1 MNDVNDKW
9 VKLEESQNEL
19 LNMVRSFCE
28 MVIQRKQAANISTY
42 TPEPSRRYNYEDDD
56 DDEEYSIPLNKMP
69 QILLSIAL
77 VPISSI
83 MEPKDSLIVGDEHLS
98 TIPENECDLP
108 LCDDF
113 SPIPEGKSMTFSN
126 PLFDAN
132 DDFTSSDDESLSDE
146 DVLEDNVKI
155 YSNPLFEF
163 DDEYI
168 SSDVNPLFDEL
179 LEDIE
184 SKDSYVPLPLIDDE
198 SLSDEDVPED
208 NDIESKDSFV
218 SKLDE
223 PNLLVTPLSKHNED
237 ECFDPGGDVDEIEF
251 LLHRDPSTPK
261 ISVAS
266 ILEGFTDEPPLEEN
280 DDLFDLESKENEWKK
295 ILYDA
300 PIDDLMTEDK
310 VFDPGIWEIIFSPT
324 YVKLPFEDRHYLS
337 LTYVIRI
344 FLPYFTYPV
353 ESPFLLS
360 SGSEDTIFDPG
371 IPVFSLEP
379 VVGRSTRVVS
389 SDEASLGDQEDA
401 SKQERKIHDIDADED
416 ITLENVHDHD
426 IMFDVSDL
434 AGEEVFVAEQGVPD
448 NKKDDPAQVNTTIVS
463 TAITILV
470 SAATITED
478 EITLPQALAEL
489 KSAKPKT
496 AASTRPKAKGLV
508 IHEEEQ
514 ATTPTM
520 SSQQP
525 SQVKVQDKGKGILV
539 EEPVK
544 SIKKKDQI
552 RLDEEL
558 AFKLQAEKEEEER
571 LAREKVEANVALID
585 EWNDIQAKIEGDQL
599 IDERLQA
606 REQEE
611 LTIKERAKLFQQ
623 LLEKRRKFFA
633 AKRAEEKRNKPPT
646 RAQQRSIMC
655 TYLKNMVGWK
665 PKDLKSKSFTNIQ
678 ELFDKAFKRVNT
690 FVDFRTELVEGSE
703 VRTEGSETREE
714 SSSKR
719 AGDELEQENAKK
731 QKVDDDQEATKM
743 KELMKI
749 VPNEEEVAVDAMP
762 LATKPP
768 SIID

>member
-1 MNDVNDKW
+1 MIVHHGSRLSMSRNRATIKTIVITIIHKIHRVFHNNIFAVKAVGAQCQPMNQNYFEPNPIYNSSYSGFDQPPQYSINHQEDLNQQRINDVHNGWDKIDE
-9 VKLEESQNEL
+9 LQNEL
-19 LNMVRSFCE
+19 FLMIQSFCE
-28 MVIQRKQAANISTY
+28 KFLQQKQAASIDQSPLQEMSLQEMEDLKQHY
-42 TPEPSRRYNYEDDD
+42 LDEMLSLKPSRRFNYFYDD
-56 DDEEYSIPLNKMP
+56 DDEESSIPLRDIISKLP
-69 QILLSIAL
+69 PSIAITL
-77 VPISSI
+77 VLPTL
-83 MEPKDSLIVGDEHLS
+83 EPKDSLIMGDEHLS
-98 TIPENECDLP
+98 TIPEKESDELIKSSVEDLVPILSESKDTSRSDSECDLP
-108 LCDDF
+108 SCDDF
-113 SPIPEGKSMTFSN
+113 SPIKVYEEKSMTFSN
-126 PLFDAN
+126 PLFDSN
-132 DDFTSSDDESLSDE
+132 DDFTS
-146 DVLEDNVKI
+146 
-155 YSNPLFEF
+155 
-163 DDEYI
+163 
-168 SSDVNPLFDEL
+168 
-179 LEDIE
+179 
-184 SKDSYVPLPLIDDE
+184 IDDE
-198 SLSDEDVPED
+198 SLSIRHKR
-208 NDIESKDSFV
+208 IENCAK
-218 SKLDE
+218 
-223 PNLLVTPLSKHNED
+223 T
-237 ECFDPGGDVDEIEF
+237 
-251 LLHRDPSTPK
+251 
-261 ISVAS
+261 
-266 ILEGFTDEPPLEEN
+266 
-280 DDLFDLESKENEWKK
+280 
-295 ILYDA
+295 
-300 PIDDLMTEDK
+300 
-310 VFDPGIWEIIFSPT
+310 GII
-324 YVKLPFEDRHYLS
+324 
-337 LTYVIRI
+337 
-344 FLPYFTYPV
+344 
-353 ESPFLLS
+353 
-360 SGSEDTIFDPG
+360 G
-371 IPVFSLEP
+371 
-379 VVGRSTRVVS
+379 STRVVS

-434 AGEEVFVAEQGVPD
+434 AGEEVFVAEQGVPN
-448 NKKDDPAQVNTTIVS
+448 NKKDDAAQVNTTTVS
-463 TAITILV
+463 TASTIPV

-478 EITLPQALAEL
+478 EITLPQALVEL
-489 KSAKPKT
+489 KSAKPTT

-514 ATTPTM
+514 ATTPTI

-571 LAREKVEANVALID
+571 LAREKVEASVALTD

-599 IDERLQA
+599 IAERLQP

-633 AKRAEEKRNKPPT
+633 AKRAEENRNKPQT

-665 PKDLKSKSFTNIQ
+665 PKDLKSKSFTNIR
-678 ELFDKAFKRVNT
+678 ELFGKAFKRVNT

-703 VRTEGSETREE
+703 VRIEGSETRKE

-749 VPNEEEVAVDAMP
+749 VPDKEEVAVDAMP

-768 SIID
+768 SIVDWKIVKEGKISYYHKS